1 MTISGA
7 TRSLLVALALA
18 WPAAAAGAPELL
30 TGVASVIDGDTIEVH
45 GTRIRLHGIDAPES
59 AQLCVDADGKPW
71 RCGQQASLALA
82 ERIGRTPVTCN
93 RTDTDH
99 YGRTI
104 SVCTQGD
111 KDLNA
116 WMVAEGWAVAYRRYT
131 RDYVRLEEHAKT
143 AGAGIWSS
151 QFVMPWDWRRGQR
164 IMKRDVAEVRLDG
177 CDIKGNINRHGDKI
191 YHMPGG
197 RWYEQARI
205 DENRGQ
211 RWFCSEEDAQSAGW
225 RRSRQ

>member
-1 MTISGA
+1 MK
-7 TRSLLVALALA
+7 RSLLLAALLA
-18 WPAAAAGAPELL
+18 PMTLGSMTANAGDI

-59 AQLCVDADGKPW
+59 AQLCIDADGKPW

-82 ERIGRTPVTCN
+82 ELIGRTPVTCN

-116 WMVAEGWAVAYRRYT
+116 WMVAEGWAVAYRQYSM
-131 RDYVRLEEHAKT
+131 DYVGEEDQARE
-143 AGAGIWSS
+143 ARRGMWSGE
-151 QFVMPWDWRRGQR
+151 FVRPENWRRGQR
-164 IMKRDVAEVRLDG
+164 DGSTSDQSPRNVPDRDCGDFRTWQDAQSFYESAGPGDPHRLDG
-177 CDIKGNINRHGDKI
+177 DRDGIACERL
-191 YHMPGG
+191 
-197 RWYEQARI
+197 
-205 DENRGQ
+205 
-211 RWFCSEEDAQSAGW
+211 
-225 RRSRQ
+225 RR